1 MENIASYFLK
11 KATIDCNGRLID
23 LSRPIVMGIVNVTPD
38 SFFSGSRF
46 NNTGRVV
53 RHVGKMLED
62 GASIIDIGAY
72 SSRPGAKDITVQEEL
87 KRLVPAMAALRKKFP
102 DAIISIDTFR
112 AEVAKRMVADFGVG
126 MVNDISGGE
135 LDPKMFETVA
145 ELHVPYILMHM
156 RGNPLTMQNNPAY
169 ENVEQE
175 LILYFAQKLR
185 ELNLLG
191 VNDVIIDPGF
201 GFSKTIDHNFEL
213 LAKLND
219 FRVFDLPILAGFSRK
234 SMIYKLLNS
243 TPDEAL
249 NGTTVLNTVALLQGA
264 SILRVHDV
272 REAVET
278 IRLLEMY
285 NKFRRF

>member
-72 SSRPGAKDITVQEEL
+72 SSRPGANDISVQEEL
-87 KRLVPAMAALRKKFP
+87 KRLIPAMTALRKKFP

-112 AEVAKRMVADFGVG
+112 AEVAKRMVEDFGVG

-135 LDPKMFETVA
+135 LDSKMFETVA
-145 ELHVPYILMHM
+145 DLHVPYILMHM

-191 VNDVIIDPGF
+191 VSDVIIDPGF

-219 FRVFDLPILAGFSRK
+219 FLVFDLPILAGLSRK

-243 TPDEAL
+243 TPDNAL

-285 NKFRRF
+285 RKYRRF

>member
-46 NNTGRVV
+46 NNKARIV
-53 RHVGKMLED
+53 RHVGMMLDD
-62 GASIIDIGAY
+62 GAGIIDIGAY
-72 SSRPGAKDITVQEEL
+72 SSRPGAKDISVNEEL
-87 KRLVPAMAALRKKFP
+87 KRLIPAMTALRKKFP

-112 AEVAKRMVADFGVG
+112 AEVARRMVEDFGVG

-135 LDPKMFETVA
+135 LDSKMFETVA
-145 ELHVPYILMHM
+145 DLHVPYILMHM
-156 RGNPLTMQNNPAY
+156 KGNPITMQTNPTY

-191 VNDVIIDPGF
+191 VKDVIIDPGF
-201 GFSKTIDHNFEL
+201 GFSKTIEHNFEL

-219 FRVFDLPILAGFSRK
+219 FRVFDLPILTGFSRK

-243 TPDEAL
+243 MPDEAL

-272 REAVET
+272 KEAVET